1 MSDSCQFKRKIIQ
14 RGSYPLIFYEAGTKY
29 HTAVNL
35 TSKVFIEESVLES
48 RKGLGV
54 LYDSAKR
61 DMNYGK

>member
-1 MSDSCQFKRKIIQ
+1 MI
-14 RGSYPLIFYEAGTKY
+14 GTKY

-54 LYDSAKR
+54 LHDSAKR